1 MATIAL
7 VNPKRRRR
15 RSARRNPRR
24 RRAMTA
30 KQLQYFGKRRSRRRS
45 RRSVSAAPRRR
56 RRASFGRRVRRHARR
71 FARHTGGGVSLRG
84 MNFNSFLKGTL
95 VPSAV
100 GAAGALGV
108 DLMLG
113 YATPYLPTMLTSG
126 PVVPLTK
133 IAAAVGLGMIAQG
146 VTKDRN
152 IGEHVMAGAIT
163 VVAYQWIR
171 DMVKAQFPTLPLSEY
186 VSGMGYAGPAL
197 AFPGPDAQMQRGMG
211 VYVGTAAPWNPSIA
225 TRVGG
230 GATRIVTPPGSRG
243 LRGMGW
249 AGEYEEAGYNYG

>member
-15 RSARRNPRR
+15 RKSSGRRK
-24 RRAMTA
+24 MTA
-30 KQLQYFGKRRSRRRS
+30 KQLQYFGKRRSRRHS
-45 RRSVSAAPRRR
+45 RRSVAAASPRRRR
-56 RRASFGRRVRRHARR
+56 RRASLGRRVRRSARR

-95 VPSAV
+95 IPSAV

-126 PVVPLTK
+126 PAVPLTK

-152 IGEHVMAGAIT
+152 MAEHVMAGAIT

-171 DMVKAQFPTLPLSEY
+171 DMAKAQFPTLPLSEY
-186 VSGMGYAGPAL
+186 VSGMGYAGPAM

-230 GATRIVTPPGSRG
+230 GATRVVQPPGSRG
-243 LRGMGW
+243 MNGMGW
-249 AGEYEEAGYNYG
+249 AGEYEESGYSYR

>member
-15 RSARRNPRR
+15 RHSRR
-24 RRAMTA
+24 RKMTA
-30 KQLQYFGKRRSRRRS
+30 KQLQYFGKRRHRRRS
-45 RRSVSAAPRRR
+45 RARVAVASPRRRR
-56 RRASFGRRVRRHARR
+56 RRASFGRRVRRSARR

-95 VPSAV
+95 IPSAV

-108 DLMLG
+108 DLALG
-113 YATPYLPTMLTSG
+113 YATPYLPTMLTTG
-126 PVVPLTK
+126 PILPLTK
-133 IAAAVGLGMIAQG
+133 IAAAVGLGVLAQG

-171 DMVKAQFPTLPLSEY
+171 DMAKAQFPTLPLSEY

-197 AFPGPDAQMQRGMG
+197 AFPDRQPLG
-211 VYVGTAAPWNPSIA
+211 VYVGTTAPWNPSVA
-225 TRVGG
+225 ARVQGGTTRV
-230 GATRIVTPPGSRG
+230 VTPPGARG
-243 LRGMGW
+243 MAGMGW
-249 AGEYEEAGYNYG
+249 TGEYEEAGYRYN

>member
-15 RSARRNPRR
+15 RSSRR
-24 RRAMTA
+24 RKMTA
-30 KQLQYFGKRRSRRRS
+30 KQLQYFGKRRSRRSSR
-45 RRSVSAAPRRR
+45 RRSVAAASPRRRR
-56 RRASFGRRVRRHARR
+56 RRASVGRRVRRHARR

-95 VPSAV
+95 IPSAV

-133 IAAAVGLGMIAQG
+133 IAAAVGLGVLAQG

-171 DMVKAQFPTLPLSEY
+171 DMAKAQFPTLPLSEY

-197 AFPGPDAQMQRGMG
+197 AFPGPDTQAQRMG

-225 TRVGG
+225 ARVGG
-230 GATRIVTPPGSRG
+230 GTTRGVVQRG

-249 AGEYEEAGYNYG
+249 AGEYEENGYNYP